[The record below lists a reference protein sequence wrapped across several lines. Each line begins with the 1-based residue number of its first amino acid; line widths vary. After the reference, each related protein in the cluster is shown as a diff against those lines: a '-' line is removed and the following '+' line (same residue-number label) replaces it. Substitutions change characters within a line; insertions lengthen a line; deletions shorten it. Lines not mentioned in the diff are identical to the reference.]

1 MSSSPRG
8 KTPLDTTLL
17 TLSAAALPLSWFLL
31 RKSGRRGALAV
42 TGACAVLFTRDSTMV
57 LAGAPRQLRPMPRV
71 LLFVELATSG
81 IAVATGARA
90 LLPPA
95 LAPRAAAA
103 IARQGGEADGTRSP
117 KRLQPNMIAAEVTFF
132 LHTIRQA
139 IYISL
144 GHVGAR

>member
-1 MSSSPRG
+1 M
-8 KTPLDTTLL
+8 LL
-17 TLSAAALPLSWFLL
+17 TLSAAALPLSWFLI

-57 LAGAPRQLRPMPRV
+57 LTGAPRRLRPMPRT

-95 LAPRAAAA
+95 GAPRDAPA
-103 IARQGGEADGTRSP
+103 IARRGGEANSAGP
-117 KRLQPNMIAAEVTFF
+117 LKKLQPNLIAAEATFL

-139 IYISL
+139 IYISV